1 MGGDQKAE
9 TSIVCR
15 GSGCSVV
22 FVGAVLRRVKGF
34 RALGR
39 IG

>member
-15 GSGCSVV
+15 GSGFSVV
-22 FVGAVLRRVKGF
+22 LVGAVLRVKGF

-39 IG
+39 IV